1 MLILFETPSE
11 KNNTAN
17 IPGFMSGI
25 LYNIYIIWKKKKF
38 TRCTDPQLP
47 SLRFYLISNIREL
60 QSRRQRESKKKGSSR
75 NRTQAPLKDI
85 QLNPAHNQLT
95 FIQLN
100 HLQVL
105 T

>member
-1 MLILFETPSE
+1 MEE
-11 KNNTAN
+11 
-17 IPGFMSGI
+17 
-25 LYNIYIIWKKKKF
+25 KKF
-38 TRCTDPQLP
+38 TQCTDPQLP
-47 SLRFYLISNIREL
+47 PLRFYLISNIHDSEL
-60 QSRRQRESKKKGSSR
+60 QLHRQRESKKKGSSR

-95 FIQLN
+95 FIRLN